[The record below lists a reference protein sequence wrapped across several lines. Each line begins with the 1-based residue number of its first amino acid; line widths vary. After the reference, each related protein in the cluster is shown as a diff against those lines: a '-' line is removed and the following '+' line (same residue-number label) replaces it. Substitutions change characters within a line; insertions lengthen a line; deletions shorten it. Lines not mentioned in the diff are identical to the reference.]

1 MLAMR
6 VYEQQGEMSYQCGA
20 CQRDVTVA
28 VSWRWFEEAAGALAA
43 VCSNCRT
50 VSVFNVGSKLG
61 QMMRPDGGHDM
72 AREVKSQLPSPSLS
86 EYSTEIVPEPVA
98 RRYRD
103 AQRAM
108 QRELWEQAISTAR
121 TAVQVMARLEDVK
134 RGRLYDEIE
143 RLIEKRGDELPE
155 LVKKMAHQIRDSGN
169 DALHPDDPNWQPTE
183 EEAKEAL
190 ALLQAVIEWL
200 YAMPARLKRPEGAEQ
215 VPPEPVSESVAATVP
230 EA

>member
-1 MLAMR
+1 MR
-6 VYEQQGEMSYQCGA
+6 LYDQQAEISYSCGW

-28 VSWRWFEEAAGALAA
+28 IPWRWLQEDVGSVVA
-43 VCSNCRT
+43 VCSNCRKASLFSMGPKMGT
-50 VSVFNVGSKLG
+50 AT
-61 QMMRPDGGHDM
+61 RPDGMGDTVRDVIDQVPM
-72 AREVKSQLPSPSLS
+72 PAVN
-86 EYSTEIVPEPVA
+86 EYSTQIVPEPVA

-155 LVKKMAHQIRDSGN
+155 LVKKMAHRIRDSGN
-169 DALHPDDPNWQPTE
+169 EALHPDDPNWQPNA

-190 ALLQAVIEWL
+190 ALLQAIIEWL
-200 YAMPARLKRPEGAEQ
+200 YAMPGRLKRAEGQTEATTLLEDNH
-215 VPPEPVSESVAATVP
+215 ERTDAAGTDP
-230 EA
+230 